1 MKARS
6 VAALAGLAGLLLT
19 GAPGTAQAVKPI
31 EREHFEGSDSY
42 DEQMCGLDV
51 HIEATFSGMSSVRP
65 APGSDQA
72 FLGHFNYQFT
82 EIITLD
88 DEDPDTTEFVRVEAN
103 GNFREQKA
111 TLLDPAK
118 PNIYQFQ
125 SVEAGTFRVYD
136 AAGELLASNSGNLK
150 FTTIFDTLG
159 DGVPGGIILEE
170 TVVEHGPPATA
181 DFCEVLVAELT

>member
-6 VAALAGLAGLLLT
+6 VAAVAGLAGLLLT

-42 DEQMCGLDV
+42 DEKQCGLDV
-51 HIEATFSGMSSVRP
+51 HVETTFSGVFSVRP
-65 APGSDQA
+65 VPGSDQA
-72 FLGHFNYQFT
+72 FFGHNNYQFT
-82 EIITLD
+82 DIITLD
-88 DEDPDTTEFVRVEAN
+88 DDNPDTNEFVRVEGN

-125 SVEAGTFRVYD
+125 AVEAGTFRVYD
-136 AAGELLASNSGNLK
+136 ADGELLLAASGNLK
-150 FTTIFDTLG
+150 LTAIFDTLG
-159 DGVPGGIILEE
+159 DGVPGGSLLDE
-170 TVVEHGPPATA
+170 TVVEHGSPNTP